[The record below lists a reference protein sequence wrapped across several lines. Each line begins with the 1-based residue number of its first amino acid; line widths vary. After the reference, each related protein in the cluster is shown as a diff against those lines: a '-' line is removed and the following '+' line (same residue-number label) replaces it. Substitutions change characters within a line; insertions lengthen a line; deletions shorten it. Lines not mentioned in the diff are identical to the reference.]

1 MYLIIVG
8 GGNVGLHLAKK
19 LMAHDHE
26 VLVLEKMPKQA
37 QRLSSALGDEL
48 VFLGDGCEVSVQ
60 KQAGFGRADVV
71 VAVTGEDED
80 NMVVCQMAKAF
91 WNVKRVVA
99 RVNDPSHTKFFEQIG
114 IDDVVS
120 ATSIIFNL
128 VEQQI
133 TADELIPLG
142 ALNKGNIEI
151 IEAHLSHRSPA
162 IGKRVRELGLP
173 NGTNVVYLLR
183 ADQGVLVSGETQ
195 LQEDD
200 TVVALVPV
208 EGADQLRNLLVPAKY

>member
-26 VLVLEKMPKQA
+26 VLVLEKVPKQA
-37 QRLSSALGDEL
+37 QKLSSALGDET

-99 RVNDPSHTKFFEQIG
+99 RVNDPSHSEFFRQIG

-120 ATSIIFNL
+120 ATSIIFQL

-133 TADELIPLG
+133 SADELVPLG

-151 IEAHLSHRSPA
+151 VEAHLSHRSPA
-162 IGKRVRELGLP
+162 IGKRVRDLGLP
-173 NGTNVVYLLR
+173 NGTNLVYLLR
-183 ADQGVLVSGETQ
+183 GEQGVLVSGETE

-200 TVVALVPV
+200 TVVGLVPMESAEV
-208 EGADQLRNLLVPAKY
+208 LRDLLIPPKY